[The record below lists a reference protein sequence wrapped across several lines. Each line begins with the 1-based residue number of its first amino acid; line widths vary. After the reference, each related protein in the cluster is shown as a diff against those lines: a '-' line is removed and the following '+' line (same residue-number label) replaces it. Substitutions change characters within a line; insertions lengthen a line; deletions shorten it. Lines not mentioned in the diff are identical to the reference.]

1 MDDLS
6 SRPLERTAGPF
17 YFLALLFLVLPLVD
31 YVMNVWPLNPGTVSW
46 RYGALGLSGGF
57 LLTPLL
63 GLVMMLT
70 GSMLFGHRGMRVMV
84 GVVSAVL
91 ALLLALGMM
100 LFVLDSLQVRRGVA
114 ADAMWAFDVGV
125 IKAIV
130 KIFTGAICSAWVALV
145 AFRKLQDAPGRS
157 KRTQNAPL
165 VVGAAERAAAAND

>member
-6 SRPLERTAGPF
+6 SKPLERTAGPF

-31 YVMNVWPLNPGTVSW
+31 YVMNVWPLSPGTVNW

-63 GLVMMLT
+63 GLVMLLT
-70 GSMLFGHRGMRVMV
+70 GSILFGHRGMRVFV

-114 ADAMWAFDVGV
+114 ADAMWAYDVGV

-157 KRTQNAPL
+157 KRYDAPL